1 MAEFKI
7 PAFLQGTSA
16 DDWTKLMF
24 DNTPADLDKSEG
36 SHYWNKIR
44 PTALVAAYICEYHLP
59 EVIKI
64 FNPDWSYGTYLD
76 EIAKTRGIVRR
87 AATAAT
93 GRLTINGTPGA
104 IIPMGSTF
112 ATASVNDEPSVSYRT
127 ISDAKIPETGSVT
140 VDIECA
146 QTGVIGNTSA
156 NTIILVGSK
165 LTGVT
170 AVTNTEEISGG
181 TEDETDDSLR
191 SRISEYDKSQGE
203 SFVGCVADYKRWAE
217 SVPGVGK
224 ATVIPAQDDSG
235 LVTIIVTD
243 ANGAPGTTEICTDV
257 YNYIM
262 RPDSP
267 LERLAEINAKL
278 SVVPPATIEIAI
290 RATIELESESTIDAV
305 RSAFAKK
312 LSVEYLQE
320 AMSDGEIKYSRIWAI
335 LSSVDGVNDLSNL
348 GIGINNGGSVTYG
361 TSNIAIGNTQL
372 PTVSEENLSLTSGT
386 V

>member
-7 PAFLQGTSA
+7 PEFLQGTSA

-64 FNPDWSYGTYLD
+64 FNPEWSYGTYLD

-87 AATAAT
+87 SATAAT
-93 GRLTINGTPGA
+93 GQLTINGIVGA

-112 ATASVNDEPSVSYRT
+112 STVSVNDEPSVSYRT
-127 ISDAKIPETGSVT
+127 IADKKIPETGIAT
-140 VDIECA
+140 VDIECT

-170 AVTNTEEISGG
+170 AVTNADEISGG
-181 TEDETDDSLR
+181 TEEETDDSLR
-191 SRISEYDKSQGE
+191 SRIADYDKSQGE
-203 SFVGCVADYKRWAE
+203 SFVGSPADYKRWAE
-217 SVPGVGK
+217 SVPGVGN

-235 LVTIIVTD
+235 LITIIISD
-243 ANGAPGTTEICTDV
+243 ANGDPGTEEICSDV

-262 RPDSP
+262 RPDNP
-267 LERLAEINAKL
+267 MERRAEINAKL
-278 SVVPPATIEIAI
+278 SVIPPRSIEIAI
-290 RATIELESESTIDAV
+290 RATIELESESTIEAV
-305 RSAFAKK
+305 RAAFAKK
-312 LSVEYLQE
+312 LAVEYLPE
-320 AMSDGEIKYSRIWAI
+320 AMADGEVKYSRIWAI

-348 GIGINNGGSVTYG
+348 GVGINNGGSVTYG
-361 TSNIAIGNTQL
+361 TSNISIDNTQL
-372 PTVSEENLSLTSGT
+372 PTVSEDNISLTSGN